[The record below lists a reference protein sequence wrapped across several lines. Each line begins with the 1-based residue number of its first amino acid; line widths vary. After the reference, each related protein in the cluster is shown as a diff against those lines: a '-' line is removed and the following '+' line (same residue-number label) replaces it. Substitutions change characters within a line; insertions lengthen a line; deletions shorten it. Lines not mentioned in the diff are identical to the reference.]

1 MPYLAVYM
9 KMTGLSPSET
19 ALTCGVV
26 YIVNAFSQTFIGG
39 LADKFNA
46 HKKVMMLLCLLSA
59 TFHGCMLFVPQR
71 LAPETNHWSK
81 DVQLHCGT
89 NGAHVFA
96 CISSSAYIQQVEVT
110 SNVSSNMEGNSYAD
124 NVERYL
130 SFNAPA
136 CKWTCPVGHQND
148 DGQQAEQVCFGRSLH
163 KKCITLHDATTFA
176 FRVNTLQRKHPENC
190 RATESRNTDEQ
201 SCHCYAMFSVVIDSD
216 TFKQMVC
223 QNQTALTCTIDHC
236 GIIGGYVARNTSRQ
250 EIATDRKGYHFGWIF
265 WGIAIFYLLGQMTLQ
280 PVFGLTDAMTY
291 TVLGEDLHKW
301 GRQRLWGTIGCAV
314 FGLLSGV
321 MMDAYGHGKNEYT
334 AAFLLFALC
343 MILASISAC
352 QYTLRDVAVA
362 RSSQVFRDVLGLVK
376 RPDAFVL
383 FCVVLIFGMY
393 QGLIYTFLFWYLK
406 LLGDVPQVLLGL
418 CLVHGCVPETIM
430 LFFSGKIIRKIGHVF
445 SMSLVFVAFAVRLGS
460 YSFLSNPWMVLCIE
474 PLHAITF
481 GLMYAN
487 ASTYASRITP
497 PGTHGSVQSIIGS
510 LFFSF
515 GELFC
520 HSEESG
526 ECAYLV
532 IAKLNVTLVY
542 VFLDGV
548 YERLRAFSCNIPP

>member
-1 MPYLAVYM
+1 M

-19 ALTCGVV
+19 SLACGVV
-26 YIVNAFSQTFIGG
+26 YIVNAFSHPFIGG

-46 HKKVMMLLCLLSA
+46 HKKGMMLLCLLSA

-71 LAPETNHWSK
+71 SAPETNHLSK

-96 CISSSAYIQQVEVT
+96 CSGSPADNQPLEVAF
-110 SNVSSNMEGNSYAD
+110 NVSSNMENNSYAD
-124 NVERYL
+124 NGARYL
-130 SFNAPA
+130 SFNAAA
-136 CKWTCPVGHQND
+136 CKWTCSVGQRENG
-148 DGQQAEQVCFGRSLH
+148 GQRGEQVCFARSLH
-163 KKCITLHDATTFA
+163 KQCIELHDATTFA
-176 FRVNTLQRKHPENC
+176 FGVNKLQRKPAENC
-190 RATESRNTDEQ
+190 RATETSNTDEQ
-201 SCHCYAMFSVVIDSD
+201 SCHCYAMLSFVIDND
-216 TFKQMVC
+216 IFEQMDC

-236 GIIGGYVARNTSRQ
+236 GPVGGYVARNTAKRAT
-250 EIATDRKGYHFGWIF
+250 ATDRKGYHFGWIF
-265 WGIAIFYLLGQMTLQ
+265 WGIAILYLLGQMTLQ

-334 AAFLLFALC
+334 MAFLLFALF
-343 MILASISAC
+343 MILTSISAC
-352 QYTLRDVAVA
+352 QYNLRDVADK
-362 RSSQVFRDVLGLVK
+362 RSSQVFRDVLSLVR

-445 SMSLVFVAFAVRLGS
+445 SMSLVFVAFAVRMGS
-460 YSFLSNPWMVLCIE
+460 YSFLRNPWMVLCIE

-515 GELFC
+515 GKLFC
-520 HSEESG
+520 HAEESG
-526 ECAYLV
+526 EYAHLV
-532 IAKLNVTLVY
+532 ITNLCVAMISLHVSICVACG
-542 VFLDGV
+542 FL
-548 YERLRAFSCNIPP
+548 